1 MAMSAV
7 APLHLHDDTPRED
20 HMVYLRGVS
29 WEDYERLLEIRGD
42 HSAPRFT
49 YLRGTLEIMSPS
61 KDHEGIKSIIAGL
74 LEAWCIDR
82 NIEIMPY
89 GSWTL
94 KNRKE
99 ERGAEPDECYVF
111 GTEAAAAE
119 RPHLAIEVEWTS
131 GGIDKLEVYKKLG
144 VGEIWCWRKGA
155 IHIFVR
161 EGDEYQEV
169 ARSRLVPELDL
180 GLLAS
185 FLDRRSLTSA
195 VREFRAAISALQG

>member
-1 MAMSAV
+1 MLVA

-20 HMVYLRGVS
+20 HMVHLRGVS
-29 WEDYERLLEIRGD
+29 WEDYERLLEVRGD

-61 KDHEGIKSIIAGL
+61 KDHEAIKSLIAGL

-111 GTEAAAAE
+111 GTEPAE
-119 RPHLAIEVEWTS
+119 RPQLAIEVEWTS
-131 GGIDKLEVYKKLG
+131 GGIDKLEVYKQLG
-144 VGEIWCWRKGA
+144 VGEIWYWRKGG
-155 IHIFVR
+155 IHVFVR
-161 EGDEYQEV
+161 EADAYQEV

-180 GLLAS
+180 DLLAS
-185 FLDRRSLTSA
+185 FLDRRSLTRA
-195 VREFRAAISALQG
+195 VQDFRAALAKG